1 MTQIALVCRRVDS
14 FCARLNAGLAA
25 VAICLAIL
33 TVTIAV
39 GRHPEIFLAPA
50 DVESGTVDMF

>member
-33 TVTIAV
+33 TAIIIV
-39 GRHPEIFLAPA
+39 GRHPDLFLAPV
-50 DVESGTVDMF
+50 DMESGEAELF